1 MKGVYIMM
9 PSPIGGENDMKQKVM
24 GGLQKFSKAMFVPV
38 LILPIAGILIAIG
51 NIFTNAALIEKVP
64 FLDNP
69 ITMGFGSILSSSLL
83 PVLTNLG
90 LIFCVGI
97 ALGLAEKKKAEAA
110 FTGVLGYLVFIFAM
124 NKFMELR
131 GILADPESL
140 RGTGQ
145 SLVLGVQIL
154 DMGVFLGIILGVI
167 VALVHNKWIDTNFN
181 NAFQIY
187 GGARFVFIVLIPII
201 VLLAIGFTFIWPV
214 IQSGINSLGGVI
226 QNSGNFGIFLYGML
240 ERLLI
245 PTGLHHLIYT
255 PFLYTSLG
263 GTAEIGGQVFE
274 GARNIYFAEIAD
286 PNVSVLA
293 PSVIWDAR
301 GISKMF
307 GLIGACL
314 AMYQTAK
321 PENKMKVKAILIP
334 AAFTSFIAGV
344 TEPIEFSFM
353 FVSPIL
359 FVIHSVLS
367 GLSMVVLNVFG
378 SRAIGPNGFIDFLL
392 YNIPLGVEK
401 TKWPIF
407 IIVGL
412 VFFVLYYVIFRF
424 LITKLN
430 LKTIGREEAT
440 EETKLYSKKDY
451 QEKQTTTDKGVED
464 LSPVI
469 VDGLGGAENI
479 VSIDNCYTRLR
490 LILKEPELVDESLL
504 KNETLAKGVITNG
517 ESVHVVYGLNVPTIR
532 ENLEKYVGHTER
544 IEE

>member
-1 MKGVYIMM
+1 MM
-9 PSPIGGENDMKQKVM
+9 TSSRGGENRMKQKVM

-69 ITMGFGSILSSSLL
+69 VTMGFGSILSSSLL

-110 FTGVLGYLVFIFAM
+110 FTAVLGYLVFIFAM

-131 GILADPESL
+131 GILVDPEQL
-140 RGTGQ
+140 RGSGQ
-145 SLVLGVQIL
+145 SVVLGVQIL

-167 VALVHNKWIDTNFN
+167 VALIHNKWIDTTFN

-187 GGARFVFIVLIPII
+187 GGARFVFIVLIPVI
-201 VLLAIGFTFIWPV
+201 VLLAVGFTFIWPV
-214 IQSGINSLGGVI
+214 VQSGINSLGGVI
-226 QNSGNFGIFLYGML
+226 KDSGNFGIFLYGML

-286 PNVSVLA
+286 PNITALA

-314 AMYQTAK
+314 AMYHTAK

-334 AAFTSFIAGV
+334 AAFTSFVAGV

-359 FVIHSVLS
+359 FVIHSALS

-392 YNIPLGVEK
+392 YNLPLGIQK
-401 TKWPIF
+401 TKWPVF
-407 IIVGL
+407 IIVGI
-412 VFFVLYYVIFRF
+412 VFFVLYYIIFRF
-424 LITKLN
+424 MITKFN

-440 EETKLYSKKDY
+440 EETKLYSKKEY
-451 QEKQTTTDKGVED
+451 QEKKTSPNDD
-464 LSPVI
+464 LSSLI
-469 VDGLGGAENI
+469 EKGLGGKANI

-490 LILKEPELVDESLL
+490 LILKDPELVNEDLL
-504 KNETLAKGVITNG
+504 KNDTLAKGIIKNG

-532 ENLEKYVGHTER
+532 ENLEKYVG
-544 IEE
+544 IEGKDEE